1 MNILEKLKKTLKER
15 LKQIDENNVLLRHK
29 PSIEFSSIEK
39 NEGEKYLKKIGIQNK
54 KFFVFASRTSSFHN
68 EKEESIR
75 NSNINDKILGV
86 KYLVSKGYQ
95 ALRMGKNEK
104 KDLNFVNSN
113 IIDYGASEDRSDFL
127 DVYLESKCEF
137 MISSSSGI
145 TELGTLFRK
154 PKLIVNEHG
163 VHAMSVNQLRWMILL
178 KKVKSLNTGKFITFK
193 EIYEKKL
200 NYINSPLKLNELGYT
215 IIDNSRLEIENAS
228 KNFLYLVKN
237 NFDLDEVLK
246 KQKDYWKIIEKYF
259 GYKNK
264 YRTII
269 CPDFYKNNIDLF
281 SDG

>member
-1 MNILEKLKKTLKER
+1 MLHKDGPSKI
-15 LKQIDENNVLLRHK
+15 VLSLVVNFK
-29 PSIEFSSIEK
+29 P
-39 NEGEKYLKKIGIQNK
+39 
-54 KFFVFASRTSSFHN
+54 
-68 EKEESIR
+68 
-75 NSNINDKILGV
+75 
-86 KYLVSKGYQ
+86 
-95 ALRMGKNEK
+95 
-104 KDLNFVNSN
+104 NSN

-127 DVYLESKCEF
+127 DVYLVSKCEF